1 MVDIVTFIL
10 ETMNLHQTLR
20 HILRPLQ
27 RGNDLLELVGHALDH
42 FGKVEPVLGD
52 FLDVENDDCASG
64 VINQVNDV
72 VERRRH
78 HVNVFAIE
86 WSDEGLVQTSRDIMS
101 ELVARV
107 LESLDAL
114 RILGVIVV
122 LVGQHLLQ
130 LARGRGDV
138 ERHLREQVE
147 VLMFFGE
154 QANQTHGTPSFVGT
168 LSERMP
174 DYNLPVADLPNVM
187 LVVYQKAGMIQDH
200 LSDIQQLL
208 RIESDAI
215 AQTATRLD
223 EDQVRQVV
231 ELLANCKG
239 KVVILGVG
247 KSGIIGQKIAATM
260 TSTGTAALYLH
271 PSDAL
276 HGSLGIV
283 QGDDVVMVLSNSGET
298 DELVAMLPSL
308 KNRGVPIVAIVGN
321 LNSTLARRADAVLD
335 ASVDKEACPLNLAPT
350 TSTTVALAIGD
361 ALAMTVMKVKGL
373 TSDDFAVNH
382 PAGRLGKRLTLRVAD
397 LMHCDGENPT
407 IATGSSWV
415 DVVRAIS
422 NGGLGAVCVV
432 DDDGRL
438 AGIITDGDLRR
449 AIERTSHD
457 LLAKL
462 TGDDFMT
469 RKPVVATPELLAFD
483 ALRLMEDRPR
493 QISVL
498 PVIDQD
504 GKCVGLIRVHDIVR
518 SGL

>member
-1 MVDIVTFIL
+1 MTD
-10 ETMNLHQTLR
+10 
-20 HILRPLQ
+20 
-27 RGNDLLELVGHALDH
+27 DH
-42 FGKVEPVLGD
+42 
-52 FLDVENDDCASG
+52 
-64 VINQVNDV
+64 
-72 VERRRH
+72 
-78 HVNVFAIE
+78 
-86 WSDEGLVQTSRDIMS
+86 
-101 ELVARV
+101 
-107 LESLDAL
+107 
-114 RILGVIVV
+114 
-122 LVGQHLLQ
+122 
-130 LARGRGDV
+130 
-138 ERHLREQVE
+138 
-147 VLMFFGE
+147 
-154 QANQTHGTPSFVGT
+154 
-168 LSERMP
+168 LS
-174 DYNLPVADLPNVM
+174 
-187 LVVYQKAGMIQDH
+187 DH

-208 RIESDAI
+208 RIESEAI

-223 EDQVRQVV
+223 RDQVQQVV

-239 KVVILGVG
+239 KVVMLGVG
-247 KSGIIGQKIAATM
+247 KSGIIGQKIAATL

-283 QGDDVVMVLSNSGET
+283 QSDDVVMVLSNSGET
-298 DELVAMLPSL
+298 DELVAMLPYM

-397 LMHCDGENPT
+397 LMHCDGENPK

-422 NGGLGAVCVV
+422 RGGLGAVCVV
-432 DDDGRL
+432 DADGRL

-449 AIERTSHD
+449 AIEQTSHES
-457 LLAKL
+457 LTNL

-469 RKPVVATPELLAFD
+469 RKPVIVTPELLAFD

-504 GKCVGLIRVHDIVR
+504 EKCVGLIRVHDIVR